1 MNFTMY
7 VSKGVLV
14 VGPHGTLDSRSTGPL
29 CDALVAAIRE
39 GWRHVAVDLSA
50 LDMQTRA
57 GIRGLIVGAKLMQAA
72 GGELRLCGATPDKES
87 FLTQASFEHL
97 LAFERSIQAAV
108 RALSAAAATHPSQ
121 MKVSM
126 AETLTRPALGA
137 APDDL
142 VPRLSAGCD
151 RLADQKS
158 GPRSRVA

>member
-50 LDMQTRA
+50 LDTLTRA

-72 GGELRLCGATPDKES
+72 GGELRLCGGVLRAEPAQHRLLDQREEHAPVCRKRRLDVPD
-87 FLTQASFEHL
+87 
-97 LAFERSIQAAV
+97 R
-108 RALSAAAATHPSQ
+108 HP
-121 MKVSM
+121 K
-126 AETLTRPALGA
+126 RPAYPARSEPHGGL
-137 APDDL
+137 
-142 VPRLSAGCD
+142 AG
-151 RLADQKS
+151 
-158 GPRSRVA
+158 VV